1 MNEIAERLV
10 KRHEGL
16 RLKPYQCT
24 GGKTSIG
31 WGRNLDD
38 NGIRPDEAALMLRND
53 IEQATQEAKGLA
65 YFNALD
71 DVRQAVIIDMLFNL
85 GLPRFLGFERMNIAL
100 ERHNYTVAAIEML
113 DSRWAGQVGQR
124 ALRLS
129 QMMKTG
135 VEV

>member
-16 RLKPYQCT
+16 RLKPYRCT
-24 GGKTSIG
+24 GGKASIG

-100 ERHNYTVAAIEML
+100 ERHNYAVAAVEML
-113 DSRWAGQVGQR
+113 DSRWAGQVGER
-124 ALRLS
+124 AERLS